1 MSKFVKTSLFALALA
16 FVAANL
22 IMAAPQDGINAQDL
36 IQLKDKAIT
45 QGVAT
50 TGDGMRTFGKA
61 LGAGLAVIGAGIG
74 LGFIGKGM
82 TESMARQPEIAGT
95 IQQGGLIIA
104 AMLEG
109 AALIAILLAIFNA

>member
-16 FVAANL
+16 FVAAPL
-22 IMAAPQDGINAQDL
+22 AMAAPEDG
-36 IQLKDKAIT
+36 LKT
-45 QGVAT
+45 L
-50 TGDGMRTFGKA
+50 GKA

>member
-16 FVAANL
+16 FVVSHFV
-22 IMAAPQDGINAQDL
+22 IAAPQDGMNAQDL
-36 IQLKDKAIT
+36 IQLKEAQIT
-45 QGVAT
+45 PQAT
-50 TGDGMRTFGKA
+50 PGDGMRTFGKA

>member
-16 FVAANL
+16 FVAAHL
-22 IMAAPQDGINAQDL
+22 VMAAPQDGMNAQDL
-36 IQLKDKAIT
+36 IQLKEMGIT
-45 QGVAT
+45 PQAT
-50 TGDGMRTFGKA
+50 SGDGMKTLGKA

>member
-16 FVAANL
+16 FVAAPL
-22 IMAAPQDGINAQDL
+22 AMAAPEDGVKTL
-36 IQLKDKAIT
+36 
-45 QGVAT
+45 
-50 TGDGMRTFGKA
+50 GKA

-82 TESMARQPEIAGT
+82 TESMARQPEIAST
-95 IQQGGLIIA
+95 VQLGGLIIA

-109 AALIAILLAIFNA
+109 AALVAIILAIFAS